1 VCIGWGCIQIGAEL
15 SRLLIPNERVVLS
28 SEGMMR
34 GVYNAA
40 KIFFV
45 AFLFI
50 PHPSNDQLSGHL
62 LRSDAYYEKGVY
74 FYMVNQQEPQLK
86 RKLKSR
92 HLSMISLGGTIGTG
106 LFLASGGA
114 IHTAGPGGVIVAYLL
129 IGIMVYFLM
138 TSLAE
143 MAAFMPVSGT
153 FSTYA
158 SRFVDPSLGFAL
170 GWNYWYNWAITIAA
184 ELSAVTII
192 MKFWFPHTPSLIWS
206 SICLVIMFLLNYL
219 SVKGFGEAE
228 FWFSLI
234 KVITVIVFII
244 TGFLMI
250 FGIMGGE
257 PVGFKNFT
265 VGDAPFHGGF
275 MSMLGIFMA
284 AGFSFQGTE
293 LLGVA
298 AGESDDPEK
307 SIPKAVRQ
315 VFWRILLFYI
325 LAILVIGLLIPYTD
339 KNLAMEDVAM
349 SPFTIIFD
357 KAGIAFAASVMN
369 AIILTAV
376 LSAGNSGMYASTRM
390 LWDLARDGKA
400 PKFLAKL
407 NKNGVPVNALIVT
420 SLVGTIAFLASFFGD
435 GVVYVWLLN
444 ASGMSGFIAWLGI
457 AISHYRFR
465 KAYVAQGRDL
475 NDLPY
480 RSRLFPFGPI
490 FAFILCAIVILGQNY
505 SAFLGGHIDWTSIL
519 ISYIGLPLFIIVW
532 LSFKFIKKT
541 KIVPL
546 EECDFSTNKNY

>member
-1 VCIGWGCIQIGAEL
+1 MCIGWGCIQIGAEL

-50 PHPSNDQLSGHL
+50 PHPSNDQLSDHL
-62 LRSDAYYEKGVY
+62 LRSYAYYEKGVY
-74 FYMVNQQEPQLK
+74 FYMDNQQEPQLK

-420 SLVGTIAFLASFFGD
+420 SLVGTLAFLASFFGD

-532 LSFKFIKKT
+532 LSYKFIKKT

>member
-1 VCIGWGCIQIGAEL
+1 VQSL
-15 SRLLIPNERVVLS
+15 
-28 SEGMMR
+28 
-34 GVYNAA
+34 
-40 KIFFV
+40 
-45 AFLFI
+45 
-50 PHPSNDQLSGHL
+50 
-62 LRSDAYYEKGVY
+62 
-74 FYMVNQQEPQLK
+74 QQEQPKTESINTTHSSQEL
-86 RKLKSR
+86 RRGLKSR
-92 HLSMISLGGTIGTG
+92 HLTMISLGGTIGTG

-143 MAAFMPVSGT
+143 MAAYMPVSGT

-158 SRFVDPSLGFAL
+158 TKFVDPSLGFAL

-184 ELSAVTII
+184 ELSAVTLI
-192 MKFWFPHTPSLIWS
+192 MKFWFPDTPSYIWS
-206 SICLVIMFLLNYL
+206 SICLVIMFLINYL

-234 KVITVIVFII
+234 KVVTVVIFVI

-250 FGIMGGE
+250 FGIMGGK
-257 PVGFKNFT
+257 PVGLKNLT
-265 VGDAPFHGGF
+265 IGDAPFHGGF
-275 MSMLGIFMA
+275 MALLGIFMA

-298 AGESDDPEK
+298 AGESDNPEK
-307 SIPKAVRQ
+307 NIPRAVKQ
-315 VFWRILLFYI
+315 VFWRILLFYV

-339 KNLAMEDVAM
+339 KNLANGAVTM
-349 SPFTIIFD
+349 SPFTMVFN

-369 AIILTAV
+369 AIILTSV

-390 LWDLARDGKA
+390 LWDLARAGHA
-400 PKFLAKL
+400 PKFLGRL
-407 NKNGVPVNALIVT
+407 NKKGVPVNALIVT
-420 SLVGTIAFLASFFGD
+420 ALVGTLAFFASLFGD
-435 GVVYVWLLN
+435 GVVYTWLLN

-480 RSRLFPFGPI
+480 KAKWFPFGPI
-490 FAFILCAIVILGQNY
+490 FAFILCAVVILGQNY
-505 SAFLGGHIDWTSIL
+505 PAFIGGTIDWNGVL
-519 ISYIGLPLFIIVW
+519 ISYIGLPLFIVVW
-532 LSFKFIKKT
+532 LVYKFTKKT
-541 KIVPL
+541 KVISLDQCEFP
-546 EECDFSTNKNY
+546 ERK